1 MKGPGRRRLTRPGQA
16 PADGAIRGAAE
27 PRSGDERRRVVR
39 DLGLARYESALE
51 VTIITMAKGCPSSV
65 IQQAHRRQ
73 VNFVYA
79 RADDLSDSG
88 VSRRD
93 QVPLITRRQARGRRG
108 RWSVS

>member
-1 MKGPGRRRLTRPGQA
+1 MN
-16 PADGAIRGAAE
+16 
-27 PRSGDERRRVVR
+27 VVEWLR
-39 DLGLARYESALE
+39 DLGLARYEPALE
-51 VTIITMAKGCPSSV
+51 VTIITMAKGCCSSV

-93 QVPLITRRQARGRRG
+93 QVPLITRRQARGRTGTMKRFVG
-108 RWSVS
+108 KRALLPLTLREALRRIWQAAG

>member
-1 MKGPGRRRLTRPGQA
+1 MNVVEWCETSVLPATSRRLK
-16 PADGAIRGAAE
+16 
-27 PRSGDERRRVVR
+27 
-39 DLGLARYESALE
+39 LL
-51 VTIITMAKGCPSSV
+51 TMAKGCPSSV